1 MAIKTVAERKA
12 QVEEAAQGF
21 ADHLVTAQ
29 GAQLEPAQR
38 WLVCAAAIK
47 ALECSGCANLPNDT
61 CLKPGTTIYPL
72 LDDLKHDRTKEEE
85 MFAENQIQVITTIDY
100 RNNNDL
106 KHDLTKEEEMFA
118 EKQIQV
124 ITTIVHSIV
133 NHQARIDVGWHDASL
148 EAIKDAKIIPS
159 ECTESQLQS
168 ALVEIITL
176 TTLAHH
182 YNVAFILMGLKGGW
196 ELPSLADVKD
206 APKLQEPRFDPEKL
220 LKEGQTLQCDDTVIR
235 SPYYTY
241 FQVDKSSG
249 TFTCL
254 PKENQDLLFAYTNI
268 MMPIILSSIC
278 FMPLDGASRAEIRS
292 TLKFGQFL

>member
-1 MAIKTVAERKA
+1 
-12 QVEEAAQGF
+12 
-21 ADHLVTAQ
+21 
-29 GAQLEPAQR
+29 
-38 WLVCAAAIK
+38 
-47 ALECSGCANLPNDT
+47 
-61 CLKPGTTIYPL
+61 
-72 LDDLKHDRTKEEE
+72 

-268 MMPIILSSIC
+268 MTPFIGLTLAPQYADLMYQSNKAMYLDLLSFSTHFS
-278 FMPLDGASRAEIRS
+278 FMDIRGDKCAGVTRGDIETVAWS
-292 TLKFGQFL
+292 LSKAYSCDF